1 MSDALPIG
9 YPPCFEVEGRDLF
22 CSTRKRA
29 ESLACGRER
38 ARCGGEPER
47 VSAHTPLKGQA
58 MKAIA
63 ASLSLVFA
71 SGAQAQSLVDKY
83 ELSERCGK
91 RAAEVFAKATEETA
105 GLTIAA
111 DNYENHYNSR
121 FNKCFYLESH
131 QRGAMRSLMLI
142 DLNDHKEIGA
152 YIGQL
157 DSQDPVKCVLQEK
170 RCKTQEEWR
179 ALIKPFMED

>member
-1 MSDALPIG
+1 M
-9 YPPCFEVEGRDLF
+9 RDVYGD
-22 CSTRKRA
+22 SNA
-29 ESLACGRER
+29 
-38 ARCGGEPER
+38 
-47 VSAHTPLKGQA
+47 KG
-58 MKAIA
+58 
-63 ASLSLVFA
+63 
-71 SGAQAQSLVDKY
+71 
-83 ELSERCGK
+83 
-91 RAAEVFAKATEETA
+91 AEVFAKATEETA

-131 QRGAMRSLMLI
+131 QRGAMRSLMLL

-157 DSQDPVKCVLQEK
+157 DSQDPIKCVLQET